1 MKPMN
6 SKMRPQSVQKATG
19 VGTSGKG
26 KATVRKHQG
35 GGKTSGLGGGKP
47 ESK

>member
-1 MKPMN
+1 MPKDFPKQD
-6 SKMRPQSVQKATG
+6 SRKA
-19 VGTSGKG
+19 VGLPASGKG

-47 ESK
+47 ESSK

>member
-1 MKPMN
+1 MPKDFP
-6 SKMRPQSVQKATG
+6 KQSVQAATG
-19 VGTSGKG
+19 LGVSGKG

-47 ESK
+47 ESQK

>member
-1 MKPMN
+1 MPKDFR
-6 SKMRPQSVQKATG
+6 KQSPKDATG

-47 ESK
+47 ESQK